1 MRVLLCLAALLLA
14 APAFADRPD
23 QFEAA
28 EKAMEAR
35 DFAGAASILRP
46 LADDGDAE
54 AQYRLGMALAD
65 GRQYGA
71 MGGVEGVDWLERAA
85 LQGHENAVLRLAYGH
100 QHWTNHPFHRAE
112 LVRWLEYGVGAG
124 FPWAMSWLAG
134 YLHTDTGL
142 YTRQD
147 HERARALYQ
156 AAADA
161 GHGHAMVPLAQMLM
175 AGEGGPADGASALAW
190 LEAARAAEIRFTEWP
205 TGELFHYG
213 APGVES
219 DLDQA
224 AYWYMQAARQ
234 GLQPPSAWSRL
245 SDLYEARGDRARAAS
260 ALDVFLNRLSDPH
273 RPELHAYMAGL
284 RERQAMYHTDLT
296 EAERE
301 TRQRVTL
308 ACLYN
313 DGVCD

>member
-1 MRVLLCLAALLLA
+1 MRALPLIAALLCA
-14 APAFADRPD
+14 APAFADEPD
-23 QFEAA
+23 RFADA
-28 EKAMEAR
+28 GKAMEAR
-35 DFAGAASILRP
+35 DFASAARMLRP
-46 LADDGDAE
+46 LAEAGDAE

-71 MGGVEGVDWLERAA
+71 MGGVEGVEWLERAA
-85 LQGHENAVLRLAYGH
+85 LQGHENAVLRLAFGH
-100 QHWTNHPFHRAE
+100 QYWPNHPFHRAE
-112 LVRWLEYGVGAG
+112 LVRWLEYGVEAG

-134 YLHTDTGL
+134 YFHTDTGL
-142 YTRQD
+142 YTGQD

-161 GHGHAMVPLAQMLM
+161 GHGHAMVPLARMLM
-175 AGEGGPADGASALAW
+175 AGEGGPADGEAALHW
-190 LEAARAAEIRFTEWP
+190 LDAARAAQMRFTEWP

-213 APGVES
+213 APGVEP

-224 AYWYMQAARQ
+224 AYWYMQAARE
-234 GLQPPSAWSRL
+234 GLQPPEAWSRL

-260 ALDVFLNRLSDPH
+260 ALDVFSNRLSDPH
-273 RPELHAYMAGL
+273 RPELAAYMAGL
-284 RERQAMYHTDLT
+284 RERLAVYHTDLT
-296 EAERE
+296 EAERQ

-308 ACLYN
+308 ACLFN